1 MALFRVAKVQVQHEK
16 IAMVKCGANRT
27 KCRAFS
33 AKRLGRLCIIFGMD
47 FSFAPPAAPTPL
59 EYFQTLVQDEDSL
72 SLLEAASSIAQDVYP
87 DLDLHLVLDEV
98 DLLAAKLQRRI
109 PADSPDLQK
118 LLALNHF
125 FYREL
130 NFAGNINDYY
140 DPQNSYIHAVL
151 RTRRG
156 IPISLAL
163 LWLELAERI
172 GLAAAGVGFP
182 GHFMIKVSLDAGQ
195 VILDPMTG
203 QSLTREDLLDRLGG
217 AHMQLLGAEEEVPM
231 GLFLQPASAHEMLER
246 MLRNL
251 REIYAGRSLHE
262 RELAVINRLL
272 VLLPESW
279 SDYRERAQVLVQL
292 GHIDAALGDLQ
303 TYLRAAQDASDAEA
317 VRQQVAKLQ
326 AKS

>member
-1 MALFRVAKVQVQHEK
+1 
-16 IAMVKCGANRT
+16 
-27 KCRAFS
+27 
-33 AKRLGRLCIIFGMD
+33 MD
-47 FSFAPPAAPTPL
+47 FSFSAPAAPTPL
-59 EYFQTLVQDEDSL
+59 EYFQTLVQDEESL
-72 SLLEAASSIAQDVYP
+72 SLLEAAASIAP
-87 DLDLHLVLDEV
+87 DIDPQLDLHVVLDEV

-130 NFAGNINDYY
+130 NFAGNINNYY

-156 IPISLAL
+156 IPISLAV

-172 GLAAAGVGFP
+172 RLSAAGLGFP
-182 GHFMIKVSLDAGQ
+182 GHFMIKVSLEAGQ
-195 VILDPMTG
+195 VVLDPMTG
-203 QSLTREDLLDRLGG
+203 QSLTREDLMDRLGG
-217 AHMQLLGAEEEVPM
+217 AHMQLLGTEEEVPM
-231 GLFLQPASAHEMLER
+231 GLFLQPASPYEVLER

-251 REIYAGRSLHE
+251 REIYASRSQHE

-279 SDYRERAQVLVQL
+279 SDYRERAQVLLQL
-292 GHIDAALGDLQ
+292 GQIDGALSDFE
-303 TYLRAAQDASDAEA
+303 TYLQAARDASDAEA
-317 VRQQVAKLQ
+317 VRAQIAKLQ
-326 AKS
+326 TKS

>member
-1 MALFRVAKVQVQHEK
+1 
-16 IAMVKCGANRT
+16 
-27 KCRAFS
+27 
-33 AKRLGRLCIIFGMD
+33 MD
-47 FSFAPPAAPTPL
+47 FSFVSPNAPTPL
-59 EYFQTLVQDEDSL
+59 DYFRTLVQDEDSRC
-72 SLLEAASSIAQDVYP
+72 LLEAAASIAQDAYP

-109 PADSPDLQK
+109 SADSPDLQK
-118 LLALNHF
+118 LLGLNHF

-130 NFAGNINDYY
+130 NFAGNVNDYY

-156 IPISLAL
+156 IPISLAV

-172 GLAAAGVGFP
+172 GLPAAGVSFP
-182 GHFMIKVSLDAGQ
+182 GHFMLKISLDAGQ
-195 VILDPMTG
+195 VVIDPMTG

-217 AHMQLLGAEEEVPM
+217 AHMQLLGAQEEVPM
-231 GLFLQPASAHEMLER
+231 GLFLQAASDHEVLER

-251 REIYAGRSLHE
+251 REIYASNKRHE

-279 SDYRERAQVLVQL
+279 SDYRERAQVLLHL
-292 GHIDAALGDLQ
+292 GQIDAALGDLQ
-303 TYLRAAQDASDAEA
+303 TYLHASQDASDADA

>member
-1 MALFRVAKVQVQHEK
+1 MARKCSLLRKIKRVIVHNH
-16 IAMVKCGANRT
+16 C
-27 KCRAFS
+27 
-33 AKRLGRLCIIFGMD
+33 MD
-47 FSFAPPAAPTPL
+47 FSFEPPAAPSPL
-59 EYFQTLVQDEDSL
+59 NYFRMLVQDEASL
-72 SLLEAASSIAQDVYP
+72 SLLEAAASLAQDVHP
-87 DLDLHLVLDEV
+87 DLDPHVVLDEV

-130 NFAGNINDYY
+130 HFAGNINDYY

-156 IPISLAL
+156 IPISLAV

-172 GLAAAGVGFP
+172 GLPAAGVSFP
-182 GHFMIKVSLDAGQ
+182 GHFMLKISLDAGQ
-195 VILDPMTG
+195 VVLDPMTG

-217 AHMQLLGAEEEVPM
+217 SKMPFDGGEEEVPM
-231 GLFLQPASAHEMLER
+231 GLFLQPASRHEVLER

-251 REIYAGRSLHE
+251 REIHASSQRKE

-272 VLLPESW
+272 VLLPQSW
-279 SDYRERAQVLVQL
+279 RDYRERAQVLVQL
-292 GHIDAALGDLQ
+292 GDIDGALADLQ
-303 TYLRAAQDASDAEA
+303 TYLQAEEHQAQDADII
-317 VRQQVAKLQ
+317 RQQMAKLQ
-326 AKS
+326 QQIKP

>member
-1 MALFRVAKVQVQHEK
+1 
-16 IAMVKCGANRT
+16 
-27 KCRAFS
+27 
-33 AKRLGRLCIIFGMD
+33 MD
-47 FSFAPPAAPTPL
+47 FSLVPPQAPTPL
-59 EYFQTLVQDEDSL
+59 DYFRTLVQDEVSL
-72 SLLEAASSIAQDVYP
+72 SLLEAAASLAQDTHP
-87 DLDLHLVLDEV
+87 DLDLYVVLDEV

-130 NFAGNINDYY
+130 NFAGNINNYY

-156 IPISLAL
+156 IPISLAV

-172 GLAAAGVGFP
+172 HLPAVGVSFP
-182 GHFMIKVSLDAGQ
+182 GHFMVKVSLDAGQ
-195 VILDPMTG
+195 VVMDPMTG

-217 AHMQLLGAEEEVPM
+217 AHVELLGAEEEVPM
-231 GLFLQPASAHEMLER
+231 GLFLQPASKHDILER

-251 REIYAGRSLHE
+251 REIYASRQRSE

-279 SDYRERAQVLVQL
+279 SDYRERAQVFVQL
-292 GHIDAALGDLQ
+292 GALDEALADLN
-303 TYLRAAQDASDAEA
+303 TYLHAQYEASDAEA
-317 VRQQVAKLQ
+317 VRAQILQLQ